1 VLPEK
6 PHGFNHDGGLQ
17 RTEMPAANCAGIL
30 PLGRILS
37 FRDTH
42 QAANMLQSVI
52 VTNYS
57 LHARIYHYKRLV
69 NPESQNQW
77 HKTRVLLRNR
87 RIMLYF
93 DLA

>member
-1 VLPEK
+1 MAS
-6 PHGFNHDGGLQ
+6 PHGGVPQ
-17 RTEMPAANCAGIL
+17 RTETPAATCAGIL

-42 QAANMLQSVI
+42 QGVNMMQSVI

-57 LHARIYHYKRLV
+57 LHARIYHYKWLV
-69 NPESQNQW
+69 NPKNQKQW

-93 DLA
+93 DLT